1 MTHSRQAI
9 WCMCATPAKR
19 THTLAARALTEPPW
33 PRHAQG
39 WEGITDSKSL
49 PVRKSGSSDPAN
61 RIFSASS
68 RSAGAALDSARHA
81 SSGLMRGHSGGST
94 DYAGCVAMHCLPLQ
108 LALSLTPHRLTTQVW
123 RCAPRH
129 ETRARHG
136 VRVLVPSRRAGHLF
150 PSAPPASFSS
160 GHTAAGGVAANQCW
174 HSPLFSAFCSGACTP
189 AEQRAHCAN
198 TSTSNRS
205 SKRCLECGC
214 LSRCCSLRC
223 ASAASR
229 RGPADT
235 PAVAGGQRTILDPVT
250 PAGKGCCE
258 DEVRSA
264 WQS

>member
-1 MTHSRQAI
+1 
-9 WCMCATPAKR
+9 MCATPAKR
-19 THTLAARALTEPPW
+19 THSLAARALTEPPW

-136 VRVLVPSRRAGHLF
+136 VRVLVPSRRAGQLF
-150 PSAPPASFSS
+150 PSTPSASFS
-160 GHTAAGGVAANQCW
+160 GRHTAAGGVAANQCW
-174 HSPLFSAFCSGACTP
+174 HSPLFVLP
-189 AEQRAHCAN
+189 AAGPAPLP
-198 TSTSNRS
+198 STGHTAQIHPHPIGRPKDALSVAVCHAAV
-205 SKRCLECGC
+205 RCVALQP
-214 LSRCCSLRC
+214 LRGE
-223 ASAASR
+223 ARQTRQPLLAG
-229 RGPADT
+229 RGPAL
-235 PAVAGGQRTILDPVT
+235 AQ
-250 PAGKGCCE
+250 
-258 DEVRSA
+258 
-264 WQS
+264 